1 MYKIV
6 THILQRKAML
16 AGGRV
21 TGRIVVA
28 CVVARINHVFLD
40 NWNRPTE
47 HLGSRL
53 MRGHS
58 LRWGRGEG
66 GGGGEKEHQDMTKF
80 GVVIYVSVGH
90 ITR

>member
-1 MYKIV
+1 MYKTV

-21 TGRIVVA
+21 TGRIAVA

-58 LRWGRGEG
+58 LRRGREGEEGEG
-66 GGGGEKEHQDMTKF
+66 K
-80 GVVIYVSVGH
+80 VSGYG
-90 ITR
+90 